1 MKTLRLTCTL
11 TLAILAAQT
20 APAAAQRSAEDWPP
34 EYAHGRVL
42 INAEGSREGCV
53 PEQAVMV
60 RVMEGEL
67 TRAGLRTGPNVHHV
81 TIHALALGQDLEE
94 VVNSQVVGCTTQL
107 HFEVRAKARSP
118 SGMEV
123 QAVLHEW
130 PILLAWGP
138 KSHTQL
144 KIRDYL
150 RDRTAEVAY
159 IIQRHR
165 SERREH

>member
-1 MKTLRLTCTL
+1 MKTLKLTFAL
-11 TLAILAAQT
+11 TVAILAAMT
-20 APAAAQRSAEDWPP
+20 VPAVAQRNTEDWPT
-34 EYAHGRVL
+34 EYVHGRVL
-42 INAEGSREGCV
+42 INAEGSGEGCV
-53 PEQAVMV
+53 PEKAVMM

-67 TRAGLRTGPNVHHV
+67 TRAGLSTGPNVHHV

-118 SGMEV
+118 SGMDV
-123 QAVLHEW
+123 QAVLHES

-144 KIRDYL
+144 KIRDFL

-159 IIQRHR
+159 IIQRQR
-165 SERREH
+165 SERRGH